1 MWILSLVFEG
11 EKIKFK
17 FGICIK
23 VEYFEYLYVFVNIFV
38 IKKGKMG
45 MNI

>member
-23 VEYFEYLYVFVNIFV
+23 VEYFEYLFVNIFI
-38 IKKGKMG
+38 IKNNKMG
-45 MNI
+45 INI